1 MTADVLARIRRF
13 NRAVTLETGAL
24 DASFLGRG
32 RPLAAARVLW
42 MIAPKGTDV
51 ADIRATLRID
61 SGQLS
66 RILRRLE
73 AEGMVTTA
81 PAEVDRRRRILHL
94 TEAGQAEQA
103 ELNRLNDELAA
114 RMLARLG
121 PDPDRLVAAMDRI
134 AAALGTT
141 IAPADPEGPEAR
153 ACLSA
158 YLTLLHQRIPGITA
172 AHVPDPDPEAASYR
186 PPKGAF
192 LLAHADGR
200 AVACVALKAVDATTG
215 EVKRL
220 WVADEARGM
229 GLARAMMAAIEAEAG
244 KLGFTRLRLDTNEN
258 LPEAIALYRRL
269 GWDECA
275 PFTPFPAT
283 HWFTKLVAPAAAG

>member
-1 MTADVLARIRRF
+1 MTADALARIRRF

-42 MIAPKGTDV
+42 MIAPEGTDV
-51 ADIRATLRID
+51 GEIRTTLRID

-73 AEGMVTTA
+73 TEGMVTTA
-81 PAEVDRRRRILHL
+81 PAGGDRRRRILQL
-94 TEAGQAEQA
+94 TDAGRAEQA
-103 ELNRLNDELAA
+103 ELNRLNDALAA

-121 PDPDRLVAAMDRI
+121 PEPDRLVAAMDRI

-141 IAPADPEGPEAR
+141 IAPADPEAREAR

-158 YLTLLHQRIPGITA
+158 YLALLRDRIPGITA

-192 LLAHADGR
+192 LLAREGGR
-200 AVACVALKAVDATTG
+200 AVACVALKPVDPKTG

-220 WVADEARGM
+220 WVAEEARGR
-229 GLARAMMAAIEAEAG
+229 GLARAMMEAIEAEARR
-244 KLGFTRLRLDTNEN
+244 LGFSRLRLDTNEA
-258 LPEAIALYRRL
+258 LSEAIALYRRL
-269 GWDECA
+269 GWADVA
-275 PFTPFPAT
+275 PFTGFPAT
-283 HWFTKLVAPAAAG
+283 HWFAKDL

>member
-1 MTADVLARIRRF
+1 MTADALARIRRF

-42 MIAPKGTDV
+42 MIAPEGTDV
-51 ADIRATLRID
+51 GEIRTALRID

-73 AEGMVTTA
+73 TEGMVTTA
-81 PAEVDRRRRILHL
+81 PAEGDRRRRILQL
-94 TEAGQAEQA
+94 TDAGRAEQA
-103 ELNRLNDELAA
+103 ELNRLNDALAA

-121 PDPDRLVAAMDRI
+121 PEPDRLVAAMDRI

-141 IAPADPEGPEAR
+141 IAPADPEAREAR

-158 YLTLLHQRIPGITA
+158 YLTLLHRRIPGITA

-192 LLAHADGR
+192 LLAREGGR
-200 AVACVALKAVDATTG
+200 AVACVALKPVDAATG

-220 WVADEARGM
+220 WVAEEARGR
-229 GLARAMMAAIEAEAG
+229 GLARAMMGAIEAEARR
-244 KLGFTRLRLDTNEN
+244 LGFSRLRLDTNEA
-258 LPEAIALYRRL
+258 LSEAIALYRRL
-269 GWDECA
+269 GWAEVA
-275 PFTPFPAT
+275 PFTGFPAT
-283 HWFTKLVAPAAAG
+283 HWFAKDL